1 MYKVKL
7 KHVSKYY
14 DTNAKKSDKIRSLF
28 AVTEKQ
34 NEQVFYALKSISFK
48 VNPGDSV
55 GLIGLNGSGKSTLS
69 NLIAE
74 VTQPSG
80 GLVEVNGTP
89 SLIAIS
95 AGLDQE
101 LTGAENIRLKCLMHG
116 LSSEEIEARFE
127 DIVAF
132 SELNS
137 FINQPIKNYSSGMKA
152 KLGFAI
158 AVHTDPDILI
168 IDEALSVGDETF
180 SNKCLLKIEE
190 FQQEEKTIFFVSHS
204 PSQIR
209 KMCNKVAW
217 IHFGELKAFG
227 RTNKVIQE
235 YREFINHYNELPK
248 EKQLAYRNDMI
259 QGQVHE
265 LKREKRN
272 GYKRPLIR
280 YIPLSL
286 LIIIFGIS
294 LYVQIMN

>member
-1 MYKVKL
+1 MP
-7 KHVSKYY
+7 
-14 DTNAKKSDKIRSLF
+14 KKSDKVRSLF
-28 AVTEKQ
+28 AVTEK
-34 NEQVFYALKSISFK
+34 EKEKVFYALNNISFK

-80 GLVEVNGTP
+80 GIVEVHGTP

-116 LSSEEIEARFE
+116 LSSEEIEARFD

-152 KLGFAI
+152 KLGFSI

-190 FQQEEKTIFFVSHS
+190 FQHAQKTIFFVSHS

-235 YREFINHYNELPK
+235 YREFIDHYNELPK
-248 EKQLAYRNDMI
+248 EQQLAYRNEMI
-259 QGQVHE
+259 QGQVQE
-265 LKREKRN
+265 LKREKGK
-272 GYKRPLIR
+272 GYTRPLIR

-286 LIIIFGIS
+286 LVVIFGIS
-294 LYVQIMN
+294 LYFQIVN